1 MTEISAAM
9 VKQLRDAT
17 SAGMMDCKR
26 ALQETDGDFDAA
38 VKLLREKGMAS
49 AAKRAEPRDDRGRR
63 PHAGRRRT
71 TATIV
76 AVGCETEPVSKN
88 EDFRAFAHD
97 VLDGDVTRAAR
108 RRRRARRASAST
120 SRRGSA
126 RTSRSSARGGC
137 PPATARSS
145 STYVHPPANKIGV
158 LARRRGGSPELARQ
172 LAMHISFA
180 RPTYRSRDEVP
191 AELVEAEREI
201 LMKLPE
207 VESKPADVREK
218 IVDGMLNKR
227 FYAESVLGE
236 QTWIHDNAPHRRRRR
251 SQQGGLELVDY
262 AWFSV
267 G

>member
-26 ALQETDGDFDAA
+26 ALEETGGDFDGA

-49 AAKRAEPRDDRGRR
+49 AAKRADRE
-63 PHAGRRRT
+63 T
-71 TATIV
+71 TEGVVLTRIEGPTAAIV

-88 EDFRAFAHD
+88 DDFRAFAHK
-97 VLDGDVTRAAR
+97 VLDAVFE
-108 RRRRARRASAST
+108 
-120 SRRGSA
+120 RGEDA
-126 RTSRSSARGGC
+126 VAELDAERVELTAKLGENIQVVGAKRIQSSNGEVLSG
-137 PPATARSS
+137 
-145 STYVHPPANKIGV
+145 YVHPPANKVGV
-158 LARRRGGSPELARQ
+158 VVEGNGSPEVARQ

-191 AELVEAEREI
+191 AELVDAEREI
-201 LMKLPE
+201 LLKQPD

-218 IVDGMLNKR
+218 IVEGMLNKR

-236 QTWIHDNAPHRRRRR
+236 QTWIHDNALNVAKALEQ
-251 SQQGGLELVDY
+251 SGFELVDY
-262 AWFSV
+262 AWYSV